1 MLHTDL
7 STTLLSSSFFSDAPS
22 IFTDRKYSRSHL
34 ETVKSMTSS
43 MNDTIRTCIGNS
55 RALNFDNVMWQSIHD
70 YGSLTST
77 NSSEIGLVDCIP
89 PVDPLPSLLG
99 MNKEEAKE
107 KQKQALKNA
116 LTKVKKDVEEDETK
130 AEDDNNKKDKTVSRQ
145 KFEDKFGIHECF
157 SKFTATE
164 SISLGKYKQM
174 LDKKKSIERTQ
185 RKISDMLHNMSEKS
199 TATSM
204 ILSALG
210 LQPDNT
216 SSTKRDKVA
225 VLTVAGSIDS
235 TLSYEIIRSL
245 RKIKQDKNVKSV
257 VLRVDSPGGSV
268 VSSEAILEEI
278 KLLDKVNFSF
288 QLFL

>member
-1 MLHTDL
+1 MMHIQLIHYISL
-7 STTLLSSSFFSDAPS
+7 FIFFFSDAPS
-22 IFTDRKYSRSHL
+22 ILTDRKYSRSHL

-55 RALNFDNVMWQSIHD
+55 RSLNFDNVMWQSIHD

-77 NSSEIGLVDCIP
+77 NSSEIGLVDSIP
-89 PVDPLPSLLG
+89 PVDPLISLLE

-107 KQKQALKNA
+107 KQKQAFKKA
-116 LTKVKKDVEEDETK
+116 LTKVKKEEDDEKK
-130 AEDDNNKKDKTVSRQ
+130 AEGDSKKDKTVSRQ
-145 KFEDKFGIHECF
+145 KFEEKFGIHECF

-174 LDKKKSIERTQ
+174 LDKKENIERTQ
-185 RKISDMLHNMSEKS
+185 RKINTMLHSLSEKS

-210 LQPDNT
+210 LQPDKA

-225 VLTVAGSIDS
+225 VLTVAGSIGS
-235 TLSYEIIRSL
+235 PLSYSIIRSL
-245 RKIKQDKNVKSV
+245 RQIKQDKNVKSV

-278 KLLDKVNFSF
+278 KQLDKVIFC
-288 QLFL
+288 L